1 MVGIRFTAVISFGGT
16 GGGGPVP
23 AFFRP
28 APGAQGL
35 SVSGDLSCHRP
46 EAAGPA
52 ETEEGV
58 GAAAPEREPE

>member
-1 MVGIRFTAVISFGGT
+1 M
-16 GGGGPVP
+16 P

-28 APGAQGL
+28 APGAQEL

-58 GAAAPEREPE
+58 AEGAGAAAPEREP